1 MNVILDLDISDSW
14 WVIWILMN
22 VILDLDFS
30 DFLIADLYFD
40 ECDW

>member
-1 MNVILDLDISDSW
+1 
-14 WVIWILMN
+14 MN

-40 ECDW
+40 VIGNLEIID

>member
-1 MNVILDLDISDSW
+1 MNVILDLDISDTR